1 MKNTKSL
8 VAAIAVATASFASA
22 PVLAQVESESALNI
36 IDNTAFYGDTFV
48 MDLAGQTFTDRFT
61 FTVNETIPQT
71 LDAIVSS
78 ISNEASTGLD
88 ITGLSLLDSTDATVS
103 SGTAL
108 NGGRI
113 DVWTLSNDL
122 LVNGDYVMEV
132 RGNILG
138 NTAMTTGGSFGGAV
152 MLAPVPEPETYGMM
166 LGGLGI
172 LAFLARSRKSKQA

>member
-8 VAAIAVATASFASA
+8 VAALVVATASFASA
-22 PVLAQVESESALNI
+22 PVLAQVESETALNV
-36 IDNTAFYGDTFV
+36 IDNTAFYGDTFE

-88 ITGLSLLDSTDATVS
+88 ITGLSLFDGTDALVS
-103 SGTAL
+103 SGTAQ

-113 DVWTLSNDL
+113 DVWTLSNDML
-122 LVNGDYVMEV
+122 ENGDYVMEV
-132 RGNILG
+132 RGDILG
-138 NTAMTTGGSFGGAV
+138 NASMTTGGSFGGAV
-152 MLAPVPEPETYGMM
+152 MLAPVPEPGTYGMM
-166 LGGLGI
+166 LGGLG
-172 LAFLARSRKSKQA
+172 LLGFLARRRAK